1 MDGKINAE
9 WDRLGKVAVHKPGVE
24 AFFGILDPSAS
35 LYNTSFNLHSSQA
48 EHDELVRVLKDQF
61 GVMAVRLKDSL
72 AYSANS
78 NESIKKRLQSIA
90 SKRIVYSGNATSAR
104 SAGREMRINL
114 NSYGSDYLF
123 DAALLNPNIRIKSHN
138 GNITASTTLKNPI
151 SNMYFM
157 RDQQIITNM
166 GVFISRMSKLQ
177 RKGETDIAKLFWDSL
192 GLPISGAAQ
201 KPAFIEGGDYMPMN
215 DFAII
220 GTGRRTNLSGAK
232 QLISNSLNFDEVAIV
247 CSPENELLPKAYA
260 DQMIDMHLDTYFN
273 VAGSATVVGSK
284 YVLES
289 SMLQA
294 YVRERKG
301 EYKKSG
307 SATSLYKYIIGKGFN
322 LIDIPIIEQLS
333 YATNFLCIRDGTILA
348 VDEIPILKK
357 TLEYVLTKAKSN
369 PSAYGGLLRRIRAE
383 YAKIKDRRS
392 IFPNNKQSRDSGID
406 AYAVN
411 LTNLTGGYGGAHCMT
426 VAFER
431 A

>member
-9 WDRLGKVAVHKPGVE
+9 WDRLGKVAVHRPGVE

-35 LYNTSFNLHSSQA
+35 LYNKPFNLHSSQT

-61 GVMAVRLKDSL
+61 GVIVVRLKDSL
-72 AYSANS
+72 VGSADS
-78 NESIKKRLQSIA
+78 SESIKNRLQSIA
-90 SKRIVYSGNATSAR
+90 SKRIVYSGDAVSAR
-104 SAGREMRINL
+104 AARREMQVNS
-114 NSYGSDYLF
+114 NSYGSDYFF
-123 DAALLNPNIRIKSHN
+123 DAALLNPNVRVSSHN

-157 RDQQIITNM
+157 RDQQIVTDR
-166 GVFISRMSKLQ
+166 GVFISRMSKPQ
-177 RKGETDIAKLFWDSL
+177 RQGETDIARLFWDSI
-192 GLPISGAAQ
+192 GLPISGVAQ

-215 DFAII
+215 DFALI

-232 QLISNSLNFDEVAIV
+232 QLISNALNFDEVAIV
-247 CSPENELLPKAYA
+247 RSPENEMLPKAYA

-273 VAGSATVVGSK
+273 VAGSATIVGSK
-284 YVLES
+284 YMLES
-289 SMLQA
+289 SRLQT

-307 SATSLYKYIIGKGFN
+307 GTTSLYKYIIEKGFN

-357 TLEYVLTKAKSN
+357 TLEYISGKAKGD
-369 PSAYGGLLRRIRAE
+369 PSIYGRLLKHIRAE
-383 YAKIKDRRS
+383 YAKMRGRNRV
-392 IFPNNKQSRDSGID
+392 FPNDSRSRENGLD
-406 AYAVN
+406 AYTVS

-426 VAFER
+426 AAFRR